1 MKQEQRFR
9 MRVCGWIIA
18 IILSFLTSP
27 VNCCAFLSHH
37 YASTS
42 STGKTTST
50 STSTTK
56 RSTSVS
62 TAVVKQGPSH
72 RFPGKLKNGNH
83 FPRSNNVAPLYARPQ
98 DNLVSGIAE
107 ISFAFSLGVLWSEY
121 SIALTGCGPLNF
133 SDTLERICYQ
143 GVIVASGVALFNRI
157 VQGTSLDETTEE
169 LFGPLEDF
177 TLWQVRIAEWSS
189 VLSVLGA
196 FVALAFQYSREIN
209 MDGLSGINVDMCRAL
224 REL

>member
-1 MKQEQRFR
+1 MSRVKQEQRFR
-9 MRVCGWIIA
+9 IRACGWIIA
-18 IILSFLTSP
+18 IIISFLTSP
-27 VNCCAFLSHH
+27 VNCSAFLIYSHP

-42 STGKTTST
+42 STGKTTRSTTATKRST
-50 STSTTK
+50 STSTT
-56 RSTSVS
+56 
-62 TAVVKQGPSH
+62 VVKQGPSY
-72 RFPGKLKNGNH
+72 RVPRKLKNGSH
-83 FPRSNNVAPLYARPQ
+83 VTPLYARPQ
-98 DNLVSGIAE
+98 DNLISGIAE

-121 SIALTGCGPLNF
+121 YIVLTGCGPLNF

-189 VLSVLGA
+189 VLTVLGA
-196 FVALAFQYSREIN
+196 FVALAFQYSRETN

-224 REL
+224 RDL